1 MSDATVDVYLSIWST
16 WIEWLAG
23 RQVNWE
29 KATAS
34 HTREFLNTRTPSRR
48 RAKPTPAQPS
58 AVTKRRYWRVL
69 REIYQAAIQH
79 GRGARAGASP
89 ARSGRLR

>member
-23 RQVNWE
+23 RQVSWE
-29 KATAS
+29 QATAS

-58 AVTKRRYWRVL
+58 TVTKRRYW
-69 REIYQAAIQH
+69 
-79 GRGARAGASP
+79 G
-89 ARSGRLR
+89 